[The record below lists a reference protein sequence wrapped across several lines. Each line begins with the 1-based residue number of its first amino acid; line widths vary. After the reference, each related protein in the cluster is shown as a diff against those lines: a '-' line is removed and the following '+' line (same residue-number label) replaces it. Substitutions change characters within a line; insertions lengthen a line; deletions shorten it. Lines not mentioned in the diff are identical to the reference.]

1 MGSSGRNGWKA
12 DSKLHLASRIRI
24 AAFRTLKRR
33 EAVILLIVAP
43 ALIAAEPTQPSE
55 LRVLPSRVLRAFRP
69 GEAFGVAIDG
79 GDAAE
84 AHALLDRRN
93 ATAIRAAGFKS
104 ASYRLRTELAG
115 QVWHWSSYG
124 RWSDQ
129 EHHQGYWI
137 GDSARDDDHDLS
149 FGYRLPRRGNSR
161 DEADD
166 DGFSRIDDGDVAS
179 FWKSDPYLDPKLDG
193 IGIERQWVMIDL
205 GRRRS
210 IDTAQIRWAE
220 PYAAQFQLQ
229 RWVGADPYDG
239 KWIDL
244 TSILS
249 GHAGVQSAVFSPA
262 VTRFVRILL
271 DKSSHVSAGKDP
283 RDAMGYA
290 ISELDIGST
299 SASEFHDYVRH
310 SSSGREQTQITVSS
324 TDPWHREVDV
334 DPDAVQPSLVEL
346 HARHLFAGPFVL
358 PLPLLS
364 DTPDNAIGEL
374 QYFRRRGVPIKAVEL
389 GEEPE
394 GQLAPPRMVAA
405 LYGRLASRIALEAPG
420 IVIGGP
426 SLIDPAAD
434 TTLDDQDESWTRAFL
449 QSLRRSH
456 PSAPIGFLST
466 ELYPVENLCATN
478 ARMLRDVA
486 RAPKRLATRFRQD
499 GAAEL
504 VPVITEYGLSPYGG
518 KALQGIVSALADAEI
533 LAGSLSKGV
542 NQAYLYGTSPTSPV
556 RGKRPCAGSG
566 NLTLWT
572 SDATGHI
579 LSPSIRL
586 RVFEA
591 LRDLWSNPDDTQEEL
606 VAVAGSPAG
615 IDAFALQRED
625 TSIAILLVN
634 RTPKLA
640 HVRLHAPRKI
650 SGARMIIADHIESA
664 SSRASAWQQ
673 ERTRPLPAE
682 IDIEPQSLII
692 LTTQGSRG

>member
-1 MGSSGRNGWKA
+1 MSSPGGKRTLRSIWHRA
-12 DSKLHLASRIRI
+12 CELQL
-24 AAFRTLKRR
+24 FQTLKRQD
-33 EAVILLIVAP
+33 ATILLIIAP
-43 ALIAAEPTQPSE
+43 ALIAAAPTRPSE
-55 LRVLPSRVLRAFRP
+55 LRVLPSHVLQAFRP

-84 AHALLDRRN
+84 AHALLDRKN

-137 GDSARDDDHDLS
+137 GDAARDDDHDLS

-166 DGFSRIDDGDVAS
+166 DGFSRIDDGDAAS
-179 FWKSDPYLDPKLDG
+179 FWKSNPYLDPKLDG
-193 IGIERQWVMIDL
+193 IGTERQWVTVDL

-229 RWVGADPYDG
+229 QWVGADPYDG
-239 KWIDL
+239 RWSDL

-249 GHAGVQSAVFSPA
+249 GHAGVQSIIFSPA
-262 VTRFVRILL
+262 VTRFVRIMLE
-271 DKSSHVSAGKDP
+271 KSSHVSAGKDP

-290 ISELDIGST
+290 ISELGIGST

-310 SSSGREQTQITVSS
+310 SSSGRDQTQITVSS
-324 TDPWHREVDV
+324 TDPWHREADL

-346 HARHLFAGPFVL
+346 YDRHLFGGPFML

-420 IVIGGP
+420 ILIGGP

-434 TTLDDQDESWTRAFL
+434 TTLDDEDESWTRSFL
-449 QSLRRSH
+449 QSLRQSH

-478 ARMLRDVA
+478 VRMLRDVA
-486 RAPKRLATRFRQD
+486 RAPERLAARFRRD
-499 GAAEL
+499 GAAKL

-542 NQAYLYGTSPTSPV
+542 AQAYLYGTSPTSPV
-556 RGKRPCAGSG
+556 RGNRPCAGSG

-572 SDATGHI
+572 SDASGHI
-579 LSPSIRL
+579 LSSSIRL

-591 LRDLWSNPDDTQEEL
+591 LRDRWSNPEDTEEEL
-606 VAVAGSPAG
+606 VAVAGAPAG
-615 IDAFALQRED
+615 VDAFALRRED
-625 TSIAILLVN
+625 RSIAILLVN
-634 RTPKLA
+634 RTPELA
-640 HVRLHAPRKI
+640 HVRLQSPGKI
-650 SGARMIIADHIESA
+650 SGARVTIADQIESA
-664 SSRASAWQQ
+664 SSSASAWQQ
-673 ERTRPLPAE
+673 GTTRSLPAE
-682 IDIEPQSLII
+682 IDINPQSLVI
-692 LTTQGSRG
+692 LRLGSRG